1 MAQRAPYLPS
11 FFLFG
16 FGHWRLFNSR
26 LKMTDSRTLLAEY
39 VKDGSEPA
47 FRELVAR
54 YVDLVY
60 SAAVRLVEEDR
71 HLAEDVA
78 QTVFADLARLARSL
92 PKEVMLGGWLH
103 RHTCFVA
110 ATLLRGE
117 RRRRARERQA
127 VEMNALP
134 DHSEANLGLVA
145 PMLDEAINQLGAADR
160 RAILLRFFEQRDF
173 RGVGEALGSNEDAAR
188 MRVNRALDKL
198 HSLLKS
204 RGVTLSAAA
213 LGTALAG
220 QGVTAAPTGLAA
232 GISNAVLAGTA
243 AGSGFTL
250 TSLKL
255 LAMAKLKLGIVS
267 AVVVASV
274 VTPLVLEHQARAR
287 LSEQGDSLR
296 QKQSQLAALQAE
308 NERLSRLAAGSS
320 LPNNQPEELQHLRA
334 EAAALQPQS
343 GSVTQLREEN
353 RRLQASVA
361 KPPTSLQMREEA
373 IARME
378 FSKNWMLAFILY
390 AEKHQDQFP
399 TDFGQATNFLP
410 QQAKAETN
418 VTTEQFE
425 IVYQGKWRDVKTPS
439 DTIILREKQARQSP
453 YGNWTRAYG
462 FADGHSEIH
471 SAADGNFEPWEK
483 DRILT
488 PAAPGQ

>member
-1 MAQRAPYLPS
+1 M
-11 FFLFG
+11 
-16 FGHWRLFNSR
+16 
-26 LKMTDSRTLLAEY
+26 LAEY

-47 FRELVAR
+47 FRELVGR

-110 ATLLRGE
+110 ATLLRSE

-134 DHSEANLGLVA
+134 DHSDANLALVA

-160 RAILLRFFEQRDF
+160 TAILLRFFEQRDF
-173 RGVGEALGSNEDAAR
+173 RAVGEALGSNEDAAR

-198 HSLLKS
+198 HSLLKR

-220 QGVTAAPTGLAA
+220 QVVAAAPAGLAA
-232 GISNAVLAGTA
+232 GISNAVLGGAAAGT
-243 AGSGFTL
+243 GVTFT
-250 TSLKL
+250 TLKL
-255 LAMAKLKLGIVS
+255 ILVAKLKIGIVS

-274 VTPLVLEHQARAR
+274 VTPLVLQHQARAR
-287 LSEQGDSLR
+287 LRGQDDSLGQQQTQLTALIEENKR
-296 QKQSQLAALQAE
+296 LSNLAA
-308 NERLSRLAAGSS
+308 SSS
-320 LPNNQPEELQHLRA
+320 LSSNQPEELQRLRA
-334 EAAALQPQS
+334 EAAALQQPTS
-343 GSVTQLREEN
+343 TVARLREEN

-378 FSKNWMLAFILY
+378 FSKNWMLAFVLY

-399 TDFGQATNFLP
+399 TDFGQAKDFLP
-410 QQAKAETN
+410 EQAKAETN

-425 IVYQGKWRDVKTPS
+425 IVYQGKWGEVKKPS
-439 DTIILREKQARQSP
+439 DTIILREKQAQQSP
-453 YGNWTRAYG
+453 SGNWTRAYG

-471 SAADGNFEPWEK
+471 SAADGSFELWEK

>member
-1 MAQRAPYLPS
+1 M
-11 FFLFG
+11 
-16 FGHWRLFNSR
+16 
-26 LKMTDSRTLLAEY
+26 LAEY
-39 VKDGSEPA
+39 VRDGSEPA
-47 FRELVAR
+47 FRELVGR

-110 ATLLRGE
+110 ATLLRSE

-160 RAILLRFFEQRDF
+160 TAILLRFFEQRDF
-173 RGVGEALGSNEDAAR
+173 RAVGEALGSNEDAAR

-198 HSLLKS
+198 HALLKR

-220 QGVTAAPTGLAA
+220 QVVAAAPAGLAA
-232 GISNAVLAGTA
+232 GISNAVLGGAAAGT
-243 AGSGFTL
+243 GVTL
-250 TSLKL
+250 TTLKL
-255 LAMAKLKLGIVS
+255 ILMAKLKIGIVS

-274 VTPLVLEHQARAR
+274 VTPLVLQHQARAR
-287 LSEQGDSLR
+287 LRGQDDSLGQQQTQLTALIEENKR
-296 QKQSQLAALQAE
+296 LSDLAA
-308 NERLSRLAAGSS
+308 SS
-320 LPNNQPEELQHLRA
+320 LLSSNQPEELQRLRA
-334 EAAALQPQS
+334 EAAALQQPTS
-343 GSVTQLREEN
+343 TVATLREEN

-361 KPPTSLQMREEA
+361 SPPTPLEMREEA

-378 FSKNWMLAFILY
+378 FSKYWMLALIQY
-390 AEKHQDQFP
+390 AGEHQDQLP
-399 TDFGQATNFLP
+399 TEFDQAKDFLP
-410 QQAKAETN
+410 QQARAETN
-418 VTTEQFE
+418 VTTDQFE
-425 IVYQGKWRDVKTPS
+425 IVYQGKWRDVKKPS

-488 PAAPGQ
+488 PATPGQ